1 MSQSPTPTRQH
12 LAAYEVLPAMKRE
25 AEYFL
30 TRSTGQTLV
39 LALAG
44 GMFVT
49 LGALFSLL
57 LSDGFSTPGA
67 QLLMQGL
74 GFSTGFFMIILSR
87 SALFTEAN
95 VIFPVSYLQGVP
107 TNQVVATLRFWGL
120 AWIGNMLGA
129 FIIAAVI
136 AFAQTY
142 PESVQQSLDA
152 VVAKKMAYRDEG
164 NVTAWL
170 RIVVSGM
177 LGNGLIGMAAFFA
190 TMANTLIGKYVP
202 VFLVVTLFVAANLQ
216 HSPANMGYFSLSMAM
231 GGGPG
236 WSDAFWWNIVPAGIG
251 NILGGALLVA
261 LPFWYALVKKDS

>member
-1 MSQSPTPTRQH
+1 MNQSPTPSRQH

-39 LALAG
+39 LAIAG

-49 LGALFSLL
+49 FGALFSLL
-57 LSDGFSTPGA
+57 LSDGFVAPGA

-87 SALFTEAN
+87 AALFTEAN
-95 VIFPVSYLQGVP
+95 VILPASYLQGVP
-107 TNQVVATLRFWGL
+107 KRRVVAALRFWGL
-120 AWIGNMLGA
+120 AWIGNILGA
-129 FIIAAVI
+129 FIIGAVI

-142 PESVQQSLDA
+142 PESVQQGLNA
-152 VVAKKMAYRDEG
+152 VVAKKMAYEDEG
-164 NVTAWL
+164 TTTAWF

-202 VFLVVTLFVAANLQ
+202 VFLVVSLFVAGNLQ

-231 GGGPG
+231 GSVPG
-236 WSDAFWWNIVPAGIG
+236 WDAAFWWNIIPAGIG

-261 LPFWYALVKKDS
+261 LPFWYALDNREN

>member
-1 MSQSPTPTRQH
+1 MSNSTPTPTRQH

-30 TRSTGQTLV
+30 TRTPGQIMV
-39 LALAG
+39 LALTG

-57 LSDGFSTPGA
+57 LSDGVSTPGIK
-67 QLLMQGL
+67 LLMQGP
-74 GFSTGFFMIILSR
+74 GFSTGFFMIVLAR
-87 SALFTEAN
+87 AALFTEAN
-95 VIFPVSYLQGVP
+95 VILPASYLQGVP
-107 TNQVVATLRFWGL
+107 KSRVIAALRFWGI

-129 FIIAAVI
+129 LIIGVVI

-152 VVAKKMAYRDEG
+152 TLARKMAYQDEG
-164 NVTAWL
+164 TVTAWL

-190 TMANTLIGKYVP
+190 IMANTLISKYVP
-202 VFLVVTLFVAANLQ
+202 IFLVVTLFVAGNFQ
-216 HSPANMGYFSLSMAM
+216 HIPANMG
-231 GGGPG
+231 
-236 WSDAFWWNIVPAGIG
+236 
-251 NILGGALLVA
+251 
-261 LPFWYALVKKDS
+261 